1 MLVRL
6 TKRSRVNRAL
16 AFRARIVLACA
27 EASDTV
33 VVRRLRTT
41 KTTVAK
47 WRNQFVAHRL
57 AGLYDEPRVG
67 APRTITDEA
76 VEAIIVKTLE
86 TTPSGE
92 THWSTRSM
100 AKAVGISHTMV
111 GRIWRTFRLQ
121 PHRTESFKLS
131 PDPQLVDKIR
141 DVVGLYIAPP
151 ANAVVFAVDE
161 KSQIQALQR
170 AQPILP
176 MDFGQ
181 PERRT
186 HNYVRHGTLDLFAAL
201 NVATGEVIARG
212 KPQHRAQDFVAFLRE
227 IESTVEPAL
236 DIHVVFDNLSA
247 HRAPPVQRW
256 LLRHPRVLFHFT
268 PTYASWLNLVER
280 FFGLLTEKALKR
292 GSHTSIVQLRAAVL
306 AYVGAHNDRGTPFR
320 WVKTADEIL
329 DSMRRSAFAFSRCTV
344 NDSTYP
350 RNHRS
355 RGHRIHLE
363 QRGYAPATINLRL
376 AAVRRIAYEAADAGL
391 LSPELAAGIRRVK
404 SVRQIGVRLGNWLM
418 PEQGRRLLDATMPA
432 SPRELRDRAM
442 IAMLIG
448 CGLRRAELLAL
459 RLESIQQRE
468 EHWVIADLVGKAG
481 HVRTV
486 PIPT

>member
-1 MLVRL
+1 MAKIGRPRAEIVLTGDERLTLVRL
-6 TKRSRVNRAL
+6 TKRSRVNRAV

-27 EASDTV
+27 KASDTAV
-33 VVRRLRTT
+33 AQRLRTT

-47 WRNQFVAHRL
+47 WRSQFAAQRL
-57 AGLYDEPRVG
+57 TGLYDEPRVG
-67 APRTITDEA
+67 APRTITDAA

-86 TTPSGE
+86 TTPPGE

-100 AKAVGISHTMV
+100 AKAAGISHSMV

-151 ANAVVFAVDE
+151 TNAVVFSVDE

-186 HNYVRHGTLDLFAAL
+186 HNYLRHGTLDLFAAL
-201 NVATGEVIARG
+201 NVATGEVLTRCTA
-212 KPQHRAQDFVAFLRE
+212 QHRAQDFVAFLRD
-227 IESTVEPAL
+227 IDASVEPAL
-236 DIHVVFDNLSA
+236 DIHVVLDNLSA

-256 LLRHPRVLFHFT
+256 LVRHPRVQFHFT

-280 FFGLLTEKALKR
+280 FFGLLTQKALKR
-292 GSHTSIVQLRAAVL
+292 GSHTSVPQLRAAIL
-306 AYVGAHNDRGTPFR
+306 AYVDAHNERGIPFK

-329 DSMRRSAFAFSRCTV
+329 EKMRRF
-344 NDSTYP
+344 
-350 RNHRS
+350 
-355 RGHRIHLE
+355 
-363 QRGYAPATINLRL
+363 
-376 AAVRRIAYEAADAGL
+376 
-391 LSPELAAGIRRVK
+391 
-404 SVRQIGVRLGNWLM
+404 
-418 PEQGRRLLDATMPA
+418 
-432 SPRELRDRAM
+432 
-442 IAMLIG
+442 
-448 CGLRRAELLAL
+448 GLRV
-459 RLESIQQRE
+459 QQ
-468 EHWVIADLVGKAG
+468 VYG
-481 HVRTV
+481 H
-486 PIPT
+486 

>member
-16 AFRARIVLACA
+16 AFRARIVLASA

-47 WRNQFVAHRL
+47 WRSQFVAHRL

-86 TTPSGE
+86 TTPPGE

-151 ANAVVFAVDE
+151 ANAVVFSVDE

-186 HNYVRHGTLDLFAAL
+186 HNYVRHGTLDLLPQPPPTSCEETRHPCTRQQLLRMVALPVIVRQQNPRISPLVGETGTRVPQQILYRCSEPPFGLICIVRPATELQIIGTRCAAVSEGNDVVILEEAAL
-201 NVATGEVIARG
+201 G
-212 KPQHRAQDFVAFLRE
+212 
-227 IESTVEPAL
+227 
-236 DIHVVFDNLSA
+236 
-247 HRAPPVQRW
+247 
-256 LLRHPRVLFHFT
+256 
-268 PTYASWLNLVER
+268 
-280 FFGLLTEKALKR
+280 
-292 GSHTSIVQLRAAVL
+292 AA
-306 AYVGAHNDRGTPFR
+306 A
-320 WVKTADEIL
+320 
-329 DSMRRSAFAFSRCTV
+329 RSACERALTLVALPDRTL
-344 NDSTYP
+344 
-350 RNHRS
+350 H
-355 RGHRIHLE
+355 
-363 QRGYAPATINLRL
+363 
-376 AAVRRIAYEAADAGL
+376 
-391 LSPELAAGIRRVK
+391 
-404 SVRQIGVRLGNWLM
+404 
-418 PEQGRRLLDATMPA
+418 GRRDMTTSAA
-432 SPRELRDRAM
+432 APRRQTW
-442 IAMLIG
+442 
-448 CGLRRAELLAL
+448 
-459 RLESIQQRE
+459 SIHQR
-468 EHWVIADLVGKAG
+468 
-481 HVRTV
+481 V
-486 PIPT
+486 PGAVQFV